1 MGRHGAARGAAGHG
15 GMHTWAWGWAV
26 PALTRGCPA
35 AAAAA
40 LAVWAARAA
49 ALPAIEL
56 SFFKGAAIE
65 CWSSYFSEGLLL
77 WLQCASDIFK
87 IILEWY
93 LKKSLKVILKT
104 RSVFVYDVSR
114 EPSCYHVDDNE
125 WGAKLSAKGG
135 TDSLPPCT
143 EQCRVTLEHLC
154 SFPASSVS
162 CEYHLPS
169 SELGKKC
176 EKQGRQLHKGSEND
190 HSQVLF
196 CAPRILVLALSVLLL
211 GESVMNFLGSRSH
224 EAELEQLRANRS
236 SQAGTGSCAWA
247 LCSQL
252 LSVCASLVI
261 ADIALGSALSRDC
274 CLYSYKRWVFFLR
287 WKLS

>member
-1 MGRHGAARGAAGHG
+1 MGTDGGAVPNGSCSLLRRLSSALGGGLFSHNAIDQWFPFSSDVIKELSSTLCCVVWKCIILEIWRRSMGRDGAARGAAGHG

-114 EPSCYHVDDNE
+114 EPSCYHVE
-125 WGAKLSAKGG
+125 RWVR
-135 TDSLPPCT
+135 C
-143 EQCRVTLEHLC
+143 
-154 SFPASSVS
+154 
-162 CEYHLPS
+162 
-169 SELGKKC
+169 
-176 EKQGRQLHKGSEND
+176 
-190 HSQVLF
+190 
-196 CAPRILVLALSVLLL
+196 
-211 GESVMNFLGSRSH
+211 
-224 EAELEQLRANRS
+224 EAEREGRHRQPS
-236 SQAGTGSCAWA
+236 PMHWA
-247 LCSQL
+247 VPCHVGAPL
-252 LSVCASLVI
+252 
-261 ADIALGSALSRDC
+261 
-274 CLYSYKRWVFFLR
+274 
-287 WKLS
+287 